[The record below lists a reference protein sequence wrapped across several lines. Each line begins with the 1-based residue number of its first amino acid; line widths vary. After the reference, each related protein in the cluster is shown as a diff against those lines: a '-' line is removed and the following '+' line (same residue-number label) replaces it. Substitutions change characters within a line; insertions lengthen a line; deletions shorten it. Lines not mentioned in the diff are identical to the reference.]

1 MTVMKA
7 LMKIPE
13 IKRKV
18 QDEMRKQ
25 KTNFVIQHQSVL
37 GVPEETQLD
46 ITDRAGQIIFTSSE
60 DEEDALNEN
69 V

>member
-1 MTVMKA
+1 
-7 LMKIPE
+7 MKIPE

-18 QDEMRKQ
+18 QDEMRKH

-37 GVPEETQLD
+37 GVSEETQLD
-46 ITDRAGQIIFTSSE
+46 ITDGGGQIIFTSSE
-60 DEEDALNEN
+60 DEEDAQNEN